1 MENIDLGLLV
11 LHVAVG
17 LTIAPHGAQKLFG
30 WFGGYGVKGTGAW
43 LDSMGAKNG
52 WVIALLAG
60 IGEFFGGLGIALG
73 LFTPV
78 AAAAVI
84 IIMLGA
90 IVTAHKGKGFFNTNG
105 GWEFPLLIALGA
117 AGVAIA
123 GPGAYSLSAV
133 LGLF

>member
-11 LHVAVG
+11 LRIAVG

-60 IGEFFGGLGIALG
+60 IAELFGGLGIALG
-73 LFTPV
+73 ILTPV
-78 AAAAVI
+78 AAAAVVLV
-84 IIMLGA
+84 MLGA

-117 AGVAIA
+117 LALAIT
-123 GPGAYSLSAV
+123 GPGAYSIDALI
-133 LGLF
+133 GLV

>member
-11 LHVAVG
+11 LRIAVG

-43 LDSMGAKNG
+43 LDSMGAKYG

-60 IGEFFGGLGIALG
+60 IAELFGGLGIALG
-73 LFTPV
+73 ILTPV
-78 AAAAVI
+78 AAAAVVLV
-84 IIMLGA
+84 MLGA

-117 AGVAIA
+117 FALAIT
-123 GPGAYSLSAV
+123 GPGTYSIDALI
-133 LGLF
+133 GLV

>member
-11 LHVAVG
+11 LRIAVG

-60 IGEFFGGLGIALG
+60 IAELFGGLGIALG
-73 LFTPV
+73 ILTPV
-78 AAAAVI
+78 AAVAVFLV
-84 IIMLGA
+84 MLGA

-117 AGVAIA
+117 LALAIT
-123 GPGAYSLSAV
+123 GPGAYSIDALI
-133 LGLF
+133 GLV